1 MCPAEDVNLEL
12 RIKARL
18 EVTSPTEI
26 EKKLE
31 TGANIERC
39 WCLRR
44 GQK

>member
-18 EVTSPTEI
+18 EVASPTEI

-31 TGANIERC
+31 TGATTERC

-44 GQK
+44 GKK